1 MLSHGPA
8 VAGLCMVFLA
18 TQVMYLFSLVVEF
31 FFITR
36 RVDWVDQSEI
46 EAYDPVVYPKIILL
60 YPVLRE
66 LEETMRT
73 TFLGLAKLDYPRDR
87 YRIVAVPNTDDL
99 VTIESLERL
108 QLEFP
113 VLEILPT
120 PPTSDPSWAPVW
132 EAWAANQKAYW
143 WHVGKRA
150 AERRLPPK
158 KTRQLVYAFYAL
170 ARDEREDDWLLNYID
185 ADSVPPPDH
194 FRAGAAGIERFDVVQ
209 STNVAGNL
217 LDSWAASWHAMDHM
231 SWDRHRYPHLTAGGR
246 QPFFVLGKGLF
257 FKASDLLEVGSFNP
271 WLTIEDPEVGMRLWT
286 NGKRLG
292 VVENPLI
299 EEVPVTLREGFTQRK
314 RWLCGFFQSLHA
326 PLKLMGMTFW
336 QRQRARMNIWPC
348 VFLLT
353 NLVGFPIGVW
363 AFESFLSGTSP
374 VPAWSMAVALV
385 NVGLF
390 SLSML
395 LNYRSAWR
403 STGCVLTKR
412 SRRLRFMW
420 RVNPVFLIAY
430 WFVWAA
436 PILVGFEMFLRDKG
450 QVWQRTEKI
459 DANHL
464 LVRRAGE
471 QRSRVAGHGPL
482 VRLADLL
489 EEIERTRRAERER
502 GGVGDLFGEHVPLP
516 SRAP

>member
-8 VAGLCMVFLA
+8 VAGLCILFLA
-18 TQVMYLFSLVVEF
+18 TQAMYFVSLIVDF
-31 FFITR
+31 FFTTR
-36 RVDWVDQSEI
+36 HVDWVDASDI
-46 EAYDPVVYPKIILL
+46 AAYDPVVYPKVVLL

-66 LEETMRT
+66 LEDTMRT
-73 TFLGLAKLDYPRDR
+73 TFLGLAKLDYPRER
-87 YRIVAVPNTDDL
+87 YRIIAVPNTDDL
-99 VTIESLERL
+99 ATIESLERL
-108 QLEFP
+108 QQEFP

-120 PPTSDPSWAPVW
+120 PPTSDASWDPVW
-132 EAWAANQKAYW
+132 QAWDANKKAYW

-158 KTRQLVYAFYAL
+158 KTRQLVYAFYTL
-170 ARDEREDDWLLNYID
+170 ARDEPEDDWLLDYID

-194 FRAGAAGIERFDVVQ
+194 FRAGAAGMERFDVVQ

-231 SWDRHRYPHLTAGGR
+231 SWDRHRYPHLTARGK

-257 FKASDLLEVGSFNP
+257 FKASDLLQVGGFNP

-292 VVENPLI
+292 VVESPLI
-299 EEVPVTLREGFTQRK
+299 EEVPITLREGFTQRK
-314 RWLCGFFQSLHA
+314 RWLCGFYQSLHA
-326 PLKLMGMTFW
+326 PLRLMGMTFW

-353 NLVGFPIGVW
+353 NFVGFPIGAW
-363 AFESFLSGTSP
+363 AFVSFLRGTSP
-374 VPAWSMAVALV
+374 LPAWCFALALV
-385 NVGLF
+385 NIGLF
-390 SLSML
+390 CFSML

-403 STGCVLTKR
+403 STARVLDKR

-420 RVNPVFLIAY
+420 RVNPVFLLAY
-430 WFVWAA
+430 WFIWAI

-459 DANHL
+459 DANHV
-464 LVRRAGE
+464 LVRRRGDPRTRA
-471 QRSRVAGHGPL
+471 AGHRGL
-482 VRLADLL
+482 VRLANLL
-489 EEIERTRRAERER
+489 EEIEQTRQAERER
-502 GGVGDLFGEHVPLP
+502 TEAGYAFLRQAPLSSHVT
-516 SRAP
+516 